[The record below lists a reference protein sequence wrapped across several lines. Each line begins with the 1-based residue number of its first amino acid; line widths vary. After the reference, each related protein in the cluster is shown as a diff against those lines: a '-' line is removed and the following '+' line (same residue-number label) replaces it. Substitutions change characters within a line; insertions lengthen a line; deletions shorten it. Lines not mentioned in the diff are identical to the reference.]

1 METDKTRA
9 EQSRSKVAVSAE
21 APEPSQMSLDATP
34 VTERSRSTE
43 TNGTRKKDTK
53 APAKAAE
60 AKEQVTEQPPSAGT
74 EQSRSEVT
82 ERSRSARTEQEQGSL
97 KPRPERPA
105 PNNAVLVMSPRPVLS
120 PAEVNPAT
128 KTPNNSQKSSDRSP
142 PNPTKNS

>member
-21 APEPSQMSLDATP
+21 APEPSQMSLDAPP

-60 AKEQVTEQPPSAGT
+60 APSEATEQPT
-74 EQSRSEVT
+74 KVT
-82 ERSRSARTEQEQGSL
+82 ERSRSARTEQGRT
-97 KPRPERPA
+97 PRPIA
-105 PNNAVLVMSPRPVLS
+105 LAQIALS
-120 PAEVNPAT
+120 PP
-128 KTPNNSQKSSDRSP
+128 K
-142 PNPTKNS
+142 